1 MDAIFHIETNESVQ
15 PSADQFALQELS
27 LAQLALVGGGE
38 VQVTFD

>member
-1 MDAIFHIETNESVQ
+1 MEQLIIEATEAETTLDQSAI
-15 PSADQFALQELS
+15 LELS

>member
-1 MDAIFHIETNESVQ
+1 MEQAIIEITEVETTV
-15 PSADQFALQELS
+15 DQAAVLELS

>member
-1 MDAIFHIETNESVQ
+1 MDAIFHIESTEPV
-15 PSADQFALQELS
+15 DLRTEDFALQELS

>member
-1 MDAIFHIETNESVQ
+1 MDVIFHIETSTTVESPAEQ
-15 PSADQFALQELS
+15 LALQELS